1 VNGPNLPPDQAG
13 ALTHTHS
20 PDVAAAHSDS
30 TTLWGPFTLLEE
42 LGRGGF
48 ATVYRAWDP
57 QLRREIALKVML
69 PSRLQASNGDSMLR
83 EGQLIAR
90 VRHPN
95 VVTVYSVQREGE
107 AIGLAMEFVRG
118 RTLAGL
124 VAQNGPMD
132 AADAA
137 AIGSH
142 VCEALDAVH
151 ALGLVHRDVKA
162 SNVMRE
168 DNGRIVLMD
177 FGAGRDLSGDQGAG
191 SGIIGTPQYI
201 APEVLLGARVTAAAD
216 IYALAV
222 LLFFLVTGTHP
233 IEGKDFAEIGRAH
246 REGRRRRLRDARP
259 DLPAPFVDLVDGA
272 LAAEPSKRFQTA
284 LAFRRA
290 LQSTLPTELQF
301 RPSSQTSSGEH
312 VVAFTENTGARLTTI
327 QRVAVAAGAAIAL
340 CGAMGFV
347 TTTAFNIVLGRTG
360 EFAAEGAVSYF
371 VWGAR
376 SLVAPAVWVMALLLA
391 FNVVALLLRTLA
403 AHVKPLHKASIGI
416 AVLAGRLLDA
426 FSLRNANALGQALS
440 VAAAAAL
447 VITAWV
453 FSTLLA
459 ALAST
464 VNDSP
469 ANELAVFG
477 SGHYDT
483 HVSYRLTLN
492 LVVLVLAAGIV
503 AVLRYARQHAQ
514 ALQPVTSVSMVGVLC
529 LAFLLMALPWRI
541 LFSDTFPVGSFGDQ
555 RCFILGETTDSTLIS
570 CPESAPPRNVVLRR
584 GDARLADEHS
594 LGRIFDAIEVLSSP

>member
-1 VNGPNLPPDQAG
+1 MNGPNLPPDQAG

-20 PDVAAAHSDS
+20 PDVVSTHSAS

-118 RTLAGL
+118 RTLAAL

-168 DNGRIVLMD
+168 DSGRIVLMD
-177 FGAGRDLSGDQGAG
+177 FGAGRDVSGDQGAG

-222 LLFFLVTGTHP
+222 LLFFLVTGAHP

-290 LQSTLPTELQF
+290 LQSTLPTERQF

-312 VVAFTENTGARLTTI
+312 VLPFTENAGARLTTI
-327 QRVAVAAGAAIAL
+327 QRVAVAVGAAVAL

-391 FNVVALLLRTLA
+391 FNVVALILRTLA
-403 AHVKPLHKASIGI
+403 AHVKPLHRAGVR
-416 AVLAGRLLDA
+416 AVDFAGRLLDA
-426 FSLRNANALGQALS
+426 FSLRNANALGQGVS

-447 VITAWV
+447 TVTVWV
-453 FSTLLA
+453 FSTLLG

-492 LVVLVLAAGIV
+492 LIVLGLAAGIV

-514 ALQPVTSVSMVGVLC
+514 ALQPVTYVSMIGVLC

-555 RCFILGETTDSTLIS
+555 RCFILSETSDSTLIS